1 MADGKQQG
9 AIRYQP
15 TQASSSIWQSNGLQ
29 NRRLRVQFLPGL
41 PGFKDTVSRRA
52 PWGGVFKCGKSG
64 QRRRGFVAKA
74 EAAKKGQENAIVRYL
89 RETWFEL
96 RKVSWPT
103 RREAVNLTVIVIVVT
118 SFLALVLSLM
128 DWLFSSGFNLF
139 L

>member
-1 MADGKQQG
+1 
-9 AIRYQP
+9 
-15 TQASSSIWQSNGLQ
+15 
-29 NRRLRVQFLPGL
+29 
-41 PGFKDTVSRRA
+41 
-52 PWGGVFKCGKSG
+52 
-64 QRRRGFVAKA
+64 VAKA